1 MADREAGKFI
11 RARSEN
17 EKDLRRDQ
25 VLDAAARVFS
35 RDDFEAVTMARVA
48 EEAGVAKGTP
58 YRYFATKEALF
69 LELLTREI
77 GDWFAE
83 LVPVADEAAVAE
95 AAIAGSGASLPGFV
109 ARSLSARPLLTRLLP
124 LLHAV
129 LERNIDVETAL
140 RFKRRL
146 AETMA
151 PVAAA
156 FERHLPG
163 GRAGDGFSFILRT
176 HALAIGLLQMSRPS
190 AAVKAALSS
199 DPALAPFDLDFV
211 QEFEAALGA
220 LIRGWPSEHP

>member
-1 MADREAGKFI
+1 MTDRPAGGFI
-11 RARSEN
+11 RARSES

-83 LVPVADEAAVAE
+83 LVPMVESTAGDESAV
-95 AAIAGSGASLPGFV
+95 SLPGFV

-129 LERNIDVETAL
+129 LERNIDVDSAL

-146 AETMA
+146 AEIMEPT
-151 PVAAA
+151 AAA
-156 FERHLPG
+156 FESHLPG
-163 GRAGDGFSFILRT
+163 ARAGDGFSLLLRT
-176 HALAIGLLQMSRPS
+176 HALAIGLLQMSRPPE
-190 AAVKAALSS
+190 AVKAALGS

-211 QEFEAALGA
+211 QEFEAAMGA
-220 LIRGWPSEHP
+220 LVRGWRSEHP